1 MTDDKRETKTED
13 EISNVDLQFMGRS
26 NPEAEIDAAVDAENK
41 APSDYRRE
49 GLDKQD
55 VAMTQTM
62 DASDPPAF
70 GGATGVGVPEDD
82 DRLERIRRR
91 AYELWQESG
100 SPTDREMDF
109 WLQAEAEIDQSAPRG
124 VNGR

>member
-1 MTDDKRETKTED
+1 MTDDKREIKTED

-41 APSDYRRE
+41 APSDYRKE

-62 DASDPPAF
+62 DASDPPSTNM
-70 GGATGVGVPEDD
+70 GDSE
-82 DRLERIRRR
+82 
-91 AYELWQESG
+91 
-100 SPTDREMDF
+100 
-109 WLQAEAEIDQSAPRG
+109 
-124 VNGR
+124 N

>member
-1 MTDDKRETKTED
+1 MSAAASQGGKPLESTDPKLD
-13 EISNVDLQFMGRS
+13 EV
-26 NPEAEIDAAVDAENK
+26 DAA
-41 APSDYRRE
+41 S
-49 GLDKQD
+49 
-55 VAMTQTM
+55 VASM

-100 SPTDREMDF
+100 SPSDREMDF
-109 WLQAEAEIDQSAPRG
+109 WLQAEAEIDQSAPSG